1 MWKRL
6 LRETVR
12 GEKRR
17 RPRTEFQRMT
27 AFKRSAYNGSW
38 KGDVREI
45 VEDL

>member
-17 RPRTEFQRMT
+17 RPRTEFQHL
-27 AFKRSAYNGSW
+27 
-38 KGDVREI
+38 KGQLIMGVGKEMLER
-45 VEDL
+45 